1 MAGGGIALTAA
12 AALMLTGVGTEY
24 AHRAGWRVNLT
35 ASEPRGFYRLRPIG
49 SSPVPRGALVALCPP
64 PWVTPAVFPFYM
76 TGDCPGGGR
85 TLLKTVVGIPGD
97 RIEASLEGVRIN
109 GVLLP
114 DSAPMR
120 RSDRYPEIRLPEW
133 HGAIVLGSRQYWVYG
148 RGARQAL
155 AARSFD
161 SRYFGPVSA
170 SELRGR
176 TRYRSRLSA
185 STDAATQTHS
195 PADQLAGLFGMHET
209 SKHQPRGVVFSCTK
223 QVCEWRHSQRTSAT
237 PLDSRLRR
245 TASLE

>member
-1 MAGGGIALTAA
+1 MMAGRRLALTAT
-12 AALMLTGVGTEY
+12 AALMLSGIGTEY
-24 AHRAGWRVNLT
+24 AHRTGWRLNLT

-49 SSPVPRGALVALCPP
+49 SSPLPRGTLVTLCPP
-64 PWVTPAVFPFYM
+64 AWVTPAAFPFYM

-97 RIEASLEGVRIN
+97 RIEASPEGIRIN

-114 DSAPMR
+114 DSVPMR
-120 RSDRYPEIRLPEW
+120 RSDRYPEIRLPQW
-133 HGAIVLGSRQYWVYG
+133 HGAIVLGPRQYWVYG

-176 TRYRSRLSA
+176 TGYRSWLSA
-185 STDAATQTHS
+185 SAHAATQTHS
-195 PADQLAGLFGMHET
+195 PADLLAGLFGNLT
-209 SKHQPRGVVFSCTK
+209 FLLSFLWPWGI
-223 QVCEWRHSQRTSAT
+223 
-237 PLDSRLRR
+237 
-245 TASLE
+245 